1 MDLENT
7 GGTDSSSARLEPPE
21 ELDALKRT
29 SPTAKVV
36 HEAIRIE
43 GEEELSRPSSSIAWS
58 GLAAGLTM
66 GFSLMTEGILRS
78 SLPAAPWRDLVT
90 ALGYSIG
97 FLFVTLGRKQ
107 LYTETTVTVTLPM
120 LHAPR
125 QFPSVLRFWSIVF
138 ATNIVGTILFAW
150 AVSLPGL
157 FPPEFHRAFFEIGIE
172 GADGGFWEV
181 VLRGIVAGWLIALMV
196 WLLPAAQTARFFVI
210 ILVTYLIGIAKL
222 AHVIAGSVEVAYAAL
237 AGGVSWGEYAFG
249 FVLPALIGNTIGG
262 VVLVAMLN
270 HAQVRKEV

>member
-1 MDLENT
+1 MDLGKT
-7 GGTDSSSARLEPPE
+7 SGADCSSTELKPRE
-21 ELDALKRT
+21 ELEALHRT
-29 SPTAKVV
+29 SPSAKVV

-58 GLAAGLTM
+58 GLAAGLVM

-78 SLPAAPWRDLVT
+78 ALPDAPWRELVT
-90 ALGYSIG
+90 ALGYTMG

-125 QFPSVLRFWSIVF
+125 RFPSVLRFWSIVF
-138 ATNIVGTILFAW
+138 AANIVGTILFAW
-150 AVSLPGL
+150 AASLPGL
-157 FPPEFHRAFFEIGIE
+157 FPPEFHRAFFEVGVE
-172 GADGGFWEV
+172 GAEGGFWEV
-181 VLRGIVAGWLIALMV
+181 VLRGVVAGWLIALMV
-196 WLLPAAQTARFFVI
+196 WLLPAAESARLFVI
-210 ILVTYLIGIAKL
+210 IVVTYLIGIAKL

-237 AGGVSWGEYAFG
+237 NGGVSWDEYAFG
-249 FVLPALIGNTIGG
+249 FILPALIGNTIGG

-270 HAQVRKEV
+270 HAQVSKEV